1 MAIRQRYFQLSII
14 LLKILP
20 LELQGRTVFRIQVMD
35 MLKMISGLNIKFPL
49 RMEIFPFYALTYIAQ
64 V

>member
-1 MAIRQRYFQLSII
+1 MAILQRYFQLSIT

-20 LELQGRTVFRIQVMD
+20 LELQEHTVSRIQVMD
-35 MLKMISGLNIKFPL
+35 MPKMISGLNIKFPL
-49 RMEIFPFYALTYIAQ
+49 PMEIFPFYVPTYISQ